1 MHNLDIRHRSDGSI
15 DFDFYRRR
23 AARQRGV
30 ARRAFI
36 RRGFRLMTTAPA
48 TLRALVERGS
58 HAWLS
63 RTVRAQVARL
73 T

>member
-1 MHNLDIRHRSDGSI
+1 MHNLDIRYHSDGSI

-30 ARRAFI
+30 ARRAFV

-48 TLRALVERGS
+48 MLWALVERGS
-58 HAWLS
+58 HASLS

-73 T
+73 S

>member
-1 MHNLDIRHRSDGSI
+1 MHNLDTRYRSDGPI

-36 RRGFRLMTTAPA
+36 RGGFRLITRASAM
-48 TLRALVERGS
+48 LRALVERGS

-63 RTVRAQVARL
+63 RTVRAHVARL
-73 T
+73 C

>member
-1 MHNLDIRHRSDGSI
+1 MHNLNVRYHSDGSI

-23 AARQRGV
+23 ATRQRGV

-36 RRGFRLMTTAPA
+36 RRGFRLITRAPA
-48 TLRALVERGS
+48 MLRALVERGS

-63 RTVRAQVARL
+63 RKVRAHVARL
-73 T
+73 S

>member
-1 MHNLDIRHRSDGSI
+1 MHNLDIRYHSDGSI

-30 ARRAFI
+30 ARRAFV

-48 TLRALVERGS
+48 MLRALLGRGS
-58 HAWLS
+58 NAWLS
-63 RTVRAQVARL
+63 RTVRAHVARL
-73 T
+73 S